1 MKLRGLI
8 DEKFGLPGNAGREFG
23 EKYMREFV
31 GSGRFAELWT
41 AFEATYPEMQPT
53 LAKTFEKTNDLLRY
67 IKPEKGDETYRV
79 SSIDEPVAQE
89 LNEYLDNILAAIDEL
104 ANLDKVPDQKTVSD
118 AIQYFDGLLQD
129 MLNIFTSNTADDKP
143 LKPYKQSNIG
153 FNVKETEYGVH
164 DLLKQHMDQIKLDSG
179 PNTYRMLQTQ
189 LALGK
194 DAWVE
199 SWLIKNGY
207 MEEEKTPFEENI
219 KLPMEKNA
227 EEVAAKTKQIASKAG
242 EELTNLAKDIYDTP
256 TVKRLRAYIKKEVGK
271 IGQKLVDKYAVD
283 QPGKQIEIPFD
294 KELAEEKPGLWANI
308 RAKRKSGK
316 PMAKKGSKAYKSA
329 KKAGDKINKETNE
342 VYYVDAVDE
351 NEAYCPVCTEAML
364 ETVKEALNK
373 IDEKKGKCKPS
384 KGKRFAKRVS
394 GKCRSY
400 GQKGKAK
407 KGGDRIR
414 PGTAKGH
421 AYCARSAKIKK
432 CKNPPCAN
440 KLSRKKWKCQGS
452 RSVPE

>member
-41 AFEATYPEMQPT
+41 AFEATYPEMQPS

-89 LNEYLDNILAAIDEL
+89 LNEYLDNILAATDEL

-143 LKPYKQSNIG
+143 LEPYKQSNIG

-189 LALGK
+189 LMLGK

-199 SWLIKNGY
+199 SWLAKNGY
-207 MEEEKTPFEENI
+207 IEHPDDWPPKDKAI
-219 KLPMEKNA
+219 KELNLSLTDKQKQDA
-227 EEVAAKTKQIASKAG
+227 EELATKTKQIASKAG
-242 EELTNLAKDIYDTP
+242 EEMVNFAKDVYDTP
-256 TVKRLRAYIKKEVGK
+256 TVKRLRAYIRKEVGK

-283 QPGKQIEIPFD
+283 QPGKQIDIPFD
-294 KELAEEKPGLWANI
+294 KNESV
-308 RAKRKSGK
+308 AK
-316 PMAKKGSKAYKSA
+316 
-329 KKAGDKINKETNE
+329 
-342 VYYVDAVDE
+342 
-351 NEAYCPVCTEAML
+351 
-364 ETVKEALNK
+364 
-373 IDEKKGKCKPS
+373 
-384 KGKRFAKRVS
+384 
-394 GKCRSY
+394 
-400 GQKGKAK
+400 
-407 KGGDRIR
+407 
-414 PGTAKGH
+414 
-421 AYCARSAKIKK
+421 
-432 CKNPPCAN
+432 
-440 KLSRKKWKCQGS
+440 
-452 RSVPE
+452 